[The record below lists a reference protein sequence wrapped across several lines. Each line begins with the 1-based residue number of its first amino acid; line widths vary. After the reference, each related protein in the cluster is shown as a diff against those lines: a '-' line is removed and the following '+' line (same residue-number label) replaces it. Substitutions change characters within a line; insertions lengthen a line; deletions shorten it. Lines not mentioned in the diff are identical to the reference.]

1 MLLEQTF
8 QQLNGMR
15 MHGFSHALQEQ
26 LENEDFNKLAFDE
39 RVGLLVDREYNDREA
54 RKLTRRLQQAR
65 LREKACIED
74 IDYRHPRGLDKGV
87 IRRLSSC
94 QWLAKHQNVIITGLT
109 GVGKTYLACAL
120 ADRACREGYAA
131 LYRRLPRLLYELTV
145 ARADGSYTKL
155 LARIA
160 KTDLLVI
167 DDWGLSPLD
176 DPQRRDLLEVFEDRH
191 ESRSTVVTSQLP
203 QKKWHAYIGDPTVA
217 DAILDRLVHN
227 AHKIEL
233 KGESIRKKK
242 SNLDKEG
249 KPGR

>member
-8 QQLNGMR
+8 EQLNAMR
-15 MHGFSHALQEQ
+15 MHGLSRALQEQ
-26 LENEDFNKLAFDE
+26 LASDNFNKLAFDE
-39 RVGLLVDREYNDREA
+39 RISMLVDREYNDRES

-87 IRRLSSC
+87 ISRLSTC
-94 QWLAKHQNVIITGLT
+94 QWVAKHQNVIITGLT
-109 GVGKTYLACAL
+109 GVGKTYLSCAL
-120 ADRACREGYAA
+120 ADKACREGYTA
-131 LYRRLPRLLYELTV
+131 LYRRLPRLMYEVLQ

-160 KTDLLVI
+160 KTDILVI
-167 DDWGLSPLD
+167 DDWGLSPID
-176 DPQRRDLLEVFEDRH
+176 ESQRRDLLEVIEDRH
-191 ESRSTVVTSQLP
+191 QSRSTVVTSQLP
-203 QKKWHAYIGDPTVA
+203 PKKWHAYIGDPTVA

-233 KGESIRKKK
+233 KGESIRKTK
-242 SNLDKEG
+242 SNLDKEEQAE
-249 KPGR
+249 K